1 MAAEETMLRALVDPS
16 LWSLSQG
23 CKYSRE
29 DPGGADLSYVV
40 NKTEIMTSLGFQHID
55 DM

>member
-1 MAAEETMLRALVDPS
+1 MVAAEETMLRALVNPS
-16 LWSLSQG
+16 LPEGQIF
-23 CKYSRE
+23 
-29 DPGGADLSYVV
+29 SYVV